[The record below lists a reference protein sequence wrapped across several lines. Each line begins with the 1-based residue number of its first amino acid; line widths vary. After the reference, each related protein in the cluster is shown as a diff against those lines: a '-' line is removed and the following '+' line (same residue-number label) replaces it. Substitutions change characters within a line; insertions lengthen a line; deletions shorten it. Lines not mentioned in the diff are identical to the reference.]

1 MLDRKYFR
9 KNTLDLAKDLLGNIL
24 VRKIDGQIIRAKIV
38 ETEAYL
44 GVNDRACHTF
54 LGKKTDRNKIMY
66 MDAGTLYVYQ
76 TYGIHFLLNI
86 SSVKEGVPEAI
97 LLRAIEPLENFDL
110 ISKNR
115 FGKNYQDLS
124 IYQRKNLSN
133 GPAKLTKAL
142 KIDKN
147 FNGKDIFSKDFYMEE
162 GKKDFEIIKAKR
174 IGIDYAKEA
183 KDYLY
188 RFYIKDNPYVSKLE
202 S

>member
-1 MLDRKYFR
+1 
-9 KNTLDLAKDLLGNIL
+9 
-24 VRKIDGQIIRAKIV
+24 
-38 ETEAYL
+38 
-44 GVNDRACHTF
+44 
-54 LGKKTDRNKIMY
+54 

-86 SSVKEGVPEAI
+86 SSVKEGIPEAV
-97 LLRAIEPLENFDL
+97 LLRAIEPLDNFDL

-162 GKKDFEIIKAKR
+162 GKKDFEIVKAKR

-183 KDYLY
+183 RDYLY
-188 RFYIKDNPYVSKLE
+188 RFYIKDNPYVLKK
-202 S
+202 

>member
-9 KNTLDLAKDLLGNIL
+9 KNTLDLANDLLGNIL

-86 SSVKEGVPEAI
+86 SSVKKGVPEAV

-115 FGKNYQDLS
+115 FGKNHQDLS

-183 KDYLY
+183 RDYLY
-188 RFYIKDNPYVSKLE
+188 RFYIKDNSYVSKLE

>member
-1 MLDRKYFR
+1 MP
-9 KNTLDLAKDLLGNIL
+9 
-24 VRKIDGQIIRAKIV
+24 
-38 ETEAYL
+38 
-44 GVNDRACHTF
+44 HF

-86 SSVKEGVPEAI
+86 SSVKEGIPEAV
-97 LLRAIEPLENFDL
+97 LLRAIEPLDNFDL

-142 KIDKN
+142 KLIKILME
-147 FNGKDIFSKDFYMEE
+147 KIFFPKIFIW
-162 GKKDFEIIKAKR
+162 KKAKK
-174 IGIDYAKEA
+174 ILK
-183 KDYLY
+183 
-188 RFYIKDNPYVSKLE
+188 
-202 S
+202 